1 MAFSKFQNR
10 RGESTRVD
18 QEPDNQAQ
26 DQDRGVQ
33 VQEQEKQRDGWNL
46 LTRITR

>member
-1 MAFSKFQNR
+1 MAFSKFQNKK
-10 RGESTRVD
+10 GESTRVD
-18 QEPDNQAQ
+18 QESDDQAQ
-26 DQDRGVQ
+26 DQDQDVQ